1 MTMKSE
7 LKILVLGATGLLGGS
22 LGLRLKESYPN
33 VICHGHTNMADVN
46 LDLMVAGNVSSL
58 LSELNPDVV
67 VNLIGL
73 TSVERCQE
81 ESNLAYL
88 LNTKI
93 VEDIV
98 LWVNTFKPTTYLVQ
112 ISTDQVYDGQG
123 PHSENDVTLTN
134 IYALTKY
141 AAEISARQIDSAI
154 LRTNFVGK
162 SKVKSRESLTD
173 WVYSAVSGNQ
183 EVFVLDDIFFSPLSI
198 NTLIEIISEVIEKR
212 PLGVFNVGSTD
223 GMSKADF
230 DFLFADLLAMPVE
243 NMKKIKSHQATF
255 LRAYRPKDMRMNCD
269 LIQSVLGI
277 KLPKL
282 ADEIKKVAY
291 EYDTN
296 S

>member
-1 MTMKSE
+1 MKSE
-7 LKILVLGATGLLGGS
+7 LKILVLGATGLLGS
-22 LGLRLKESYPN
+22 ALGIYLKERYSN
-33 VICHGHTNMADVN
+33 VICHGYTSTADVN
-46 LDLMVAGNVSSL
+46 IDLTVSDSVSSL
-58 LSELNPDVV
+58 LTKVNPDLV

-81 ESNLAYL
+81 EPRLAYL

-98 LWVNTFKPTTYLVQ
+98 FLVNTYKPKTYFIQ
-112 ISTDQVYDGQG
+112 ISTDQVYDGEG
-123 PHSENDVTLTN
+123 PHAESNVTLTN

-141 AAEISARQIDSAI
+141 AAEISAKQVNSAI

-162 SKVKSRESLTD
+162 SKAKSRESLTD
-173 WVYSAVSGNQ
+173 WVFSAVSGEQ

-198 NTLIEIISEVIEKR
+198 NTLVEIISEVIEKR
-212 PLGVFNVGSTD
+212 PTGVFNVGSLD

-230 DFLFADLLAMPVE
+230 DFLFADLLAMPLE
-243 NMKKIKSHQATF
+243 NMKKIHSHQATF

-269 LIQSVLGI
+269 LIQSILGV

-282 ADEIKKVAY
+282 VDEIKKVAI
-291 EYDTN
+291 EYDIN